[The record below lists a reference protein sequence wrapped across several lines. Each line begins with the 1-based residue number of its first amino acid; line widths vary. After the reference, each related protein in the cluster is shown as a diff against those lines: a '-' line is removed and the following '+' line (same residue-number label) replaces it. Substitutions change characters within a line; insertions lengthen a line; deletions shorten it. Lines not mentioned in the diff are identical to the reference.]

1 VLRRIIVVLMREKR
15 AVRVWWPVDTKWCAD
30 AVMSAREGR
39 PSGVITYNEGL
50 GVCVEEPPFDGGDY
64 PRDFAELLRSLPP
77 MVGSDEVAVTWLKFL
92 ATLPG
97 YNYAKVLNFQASN
110 YLAGVGGGN
119 AVVVEEEKLGGE
131 EGGPERGPAGS

>member
-1 VLRRIIVVLMREKR
+1 M
-15 AVRVWWPVDTKWCAD
+15 D
-30 AVMSAREGR
+30 AREGR
-39 PSGVITYNEGL
+39 VVNGVLRFDEGL

-77 MVGSDEVAVTWLKFL
+77 MVGSDDVALAWLKFL

-110 YLAGVGGGN
+110 YLIVGGEGN
-119 AVVVEEEKLGGE
+119 AVVEEKVGGE
-131 EGGPERGPAGS
+131 EGGSERGTPGS